1 MNAKHRAA
9 EAALKYVKSGMTVGL
24 GTGST
29 AKIFIDLL
37 GQAIRTG
44 QLTNIRGLPTSVR
57 SEEQARQLG
66 IEVVDF
72 SIVESVDVTIDGAD
86 EVSPALDLIKGLGGA
101 LLREKVVAQNSRKL
115 IIIVDDSK
123 LVPHLCGKGRLPVEV
138 APFSRYAS
146 ERFLRSL
153 DGDPVLRLN
162 PDNTPYVTDNG
173 NFIFDCMF
181 PPITQPGPFDQM
193 LRDRAG
199 IVETGLFV
207 KIASVVIVA
216 DDQDIH
222 ELKRDDED
230 EDASEEGESAVD

>member
-1 MNAKHRAA
+1 MSPKERAA
-9 EAALKYVKSGMTVGL
+9 EAALKHVKSGMTLGL

-37 GQAIRTG
+37 GKAIAAG
-44 QLTNIRGLPTSVR
+44 QLTGIRGLPTSVR
-57 SEEQARQLG
+57 SDEQARQLG

-72 SIVESVDVTIDGAD
+72 QQVESVDVTIDGAD

-115 IIIVDDSK
+115 IIIVDDTK

-138 APFSRYAS
+138 AQFSRYAS

-162 PDNTPYVTDNG
+162 DDKTPYITDND

-207 KIASVVIVA
+207 KLASVVIVA
-216 DDQDIH
+216 DSDDIH
-222 ELKRDDED
+222 ELARED
-230 EDASEEGESAVD
+230 EPAEDEGDAAVD